1 MTAISEPVLALEATQ
16 PEACEARDV
25 ACWARPVLTFQ
36 VTEVPDGAVNLNVD
50 GRQAIGPLQGFG
62 QMWRKLYR
70 VRLSGAQVTPA
81 EVIAIWKQEF
91 GAFWPPINRFY
102 PSLTGIQP
110 GELAF
115 LNLAAPVGLRL
126 STGIRVIFAD
136 DTSFTFADPQGHMF
150 AAWITFSA
158 FEEEGATVAQVEALL
173 RASDPIFELAMRLG
187 IGGQL
192 EDSHWRY
199 TLRTLARRFGVD
211 GHVQQ
216 IAILVDPRVQWAQ
229 AKNIWYNAGIR
240 TVLYTLVTP
249 VRWSWQQIRQ
259 VARNIS

>member
-1 MTAISEPVLALEATQ
+1 MMTGSESTLSCAETT
-16 PEACEARDV
+16 PEARPARDV

-36 VTEVPDGAVNLNVD
+36 VTEVPVGAVNLNVD

-70 VRLSGAQVTPA
+70 VRLSGAHITPA

-91 GAFWPPINRFY
+91 GTFWPPINRFY

-173 RASDPIFELAMRLG
+173 RASDPIFELSMRLG

-199 TLRTLARRFGVD
+199 TLRTLAHRFGVD

-216 IAILVDPRVQWAQ
+216 IAILVDPRVQWTQ

-240 TVLYTLVTP
+240 TVLYTLTTP
-249 VRWSWQQIRQ
+249 VRWSWQQIQKIVRE
-259 VARNIS
+259 I